1 MKAANQV
8 AATLRLRGTTIPV
21 IALAVRTAD
30 PEQLEDELARKV
42 LEADGSLAGGL
53 GVIDLS
59 ALTEPPPSLAPLAE
73 MVRRFGM
80 RPVAVLGADEA
91 FGSEADA
98 LGLALLPAAGRGM
111 AARNEPDAAPAP
123 IAAPEPVP
131 PPVVPEPLLATAMLL
146 DRPLRSG
153 QRVYARGRDLVL
165 LAGASPGSELIAD
178 GNIHCYGP
186 LRGRA
191 MAGAS
196 GDTSAHVFALDF
208 QAELVSIAG
217 IYKSFEQLSD
227 EFRGRPVRASLQ
239 LEGEQRR
246 IVLSPLG
253 DR

>member
-1 MKAANQV
+1 MKAAPPLAV
-8 AATLRLRGTTIPV
+8 SALRLRGTTIPV
-21 IALAVRTAD
+21 IALAVRNAD
-30 PEQLEDELARKV
+30 PRQCEEELSRKV
-42 LEADGSLAGGL
+42 AEADGSLAGGL

-59 ALTEPPPSLAPLAE
+59 ALAGQSVALAPLAD

-91 FGSEADA
+91 CAPEAER
-98 LGLALLPAAGRGM
+98 LGLALLPAIGRNRE
-111 AARNEPDAAPAP
+111 AAEPEPAPAP
-123 IAAPEPVP
+123 EP
-131 PPVVPEPLLATAMLL
+131 PPPTTALVL

-178 GNIHCYGP
+178 GNIHCYGR

-196 GDTSAHVFALDF
+196 GDVSTHVFALDF

-217 IYKSFEQLSD
+217 IYKSFEQPG
-227 EFRGRPVRASLQ
+227 EEARGKPVRASLQ
-239 LEGEQRR
+239 LEGEQRH
-246 IVLSPLG
+246 IVLTPLG